1 MRFKKPSS
9 KIIMSLVIAFDILL
23 FALLGGG
30 WYFASVL
37 MYPSDFVCNTN
48 HYIYCNDPEKDLG
61 LEFENV
67 ELLTSDQFHLQ
78 AWYVPAKKNS
88 GKAIISV
95 HGRGGDRREGLRYLK
110 TIHELGVNVIML
122 DLRNSGKSDKSFNSM
137 SFHERKDVDAAFR
150 FLKEQKSQSS
160 IGILG
165 FSMGG
170 ATSIIYMA
178 NNPEIKV
185 GIFDSPFADFEQVI
199 TENAKMIY
207 GIPKY
212 PLLPIVVFLYELR
225 TNSDAS
231 QMSPKNEI
239 GKISPRPVLLFHGT
253 GDTRVPYSHAS
264 QLLES
269 AKEPKE
275 LITVPDGKHTMLWQV
290 DTRIQSKVVE
300 YISKYL

>member
-1 MRFKKPSS
+1 M
-9 KIIMSLVIAFDILL
+9 IAFDILL
-23 FALLGGG
+23 FALFGGG
-30 WYFASVL
+30 WYFSSAL
-37 MYPSDFVCNTN
+37 MYASEFTCKTN
-48 HYIYCNDPEKDLG
+48 HYIHCNDPKTDLG

-67 ELLTSDQFHLQ
+67 ELVSSDQFNLK
-78 AWYVPAKKNS
+78 AWYVPAKKDS

-110 TIHELGVNVIML
+110 TIHDLGVNVILL
-122 DLRNSGKSDKSFNSM
+122 DLRNNGKSDKSFSSM

-150 FLKEQKSQSS
+150 FLQEKKSQTS

-178 NNPEIKV
+178 SNPEIKL

-199 TENAKMIY
+199 TENAKMMY

-212 PLLPIVVFLYELR
+212 PLLPIVVFLYEFR

-231 QMSPKNEI
+231 QMSPKKEI
-239 GKISPRPVLLFHGT
+239 AKISPRPILLFHGT
-253 GDTRVPYSHAS
+253 EDTTVPYTHAS
-264 QLLES
+264 ILLDS

-275 LITVPDGKHTMLWQV
+275 LITVPNGKHTMLWQV
-290 DTRIQSKVVE
+290 DERIQLKVVE